1 MTLLTVFSPGCA
13 GDQWPAPLP
22 LGTDMEGGGPVAM
35 QAEMPAAQQGGF
47 ASRSLAAIG
56 PLSSLDR
63 RLARRNLDLARGAS
77 LPDALPS
84 DIMAAA
90 APASGGDGGR
100 YHVGHGQPRGAAP
113 PAPKPMDLARAA
125 SRLPELP
132 EGLEQME
139 LLSPGLADM
148 LPDSLADAHWAL
160 TGGAPGGV
168 GAGRR
173 RGGGD
178 AGMPDD
184 PWEQLFGPTPRLL
197 WASGRDGER
206 GSYLVPSAGKTT
218 SMAHTS
224 TAM

>member
-1 MTLLTVFSPGCA
+1 MQSEL
-13 GDQWPAPLP
+13 PAPQQ
-22 LGTDMEGGGPVAM
+22 GGEPFAK

-47 ASRSLAAIG
+47 ATRSLAVIG

-100 YHVGHGQPRGAAP
+100 YHVGYGQPRGAAP
-113 PAPKPMDLARAA
+113 SAPKPIDLARAA
-125 SRLPELP
+125 AACAPLPELP
-132 EGLEQME
+132 RGLEQME
-139 LLSPGLADM
+139 LLSPGLAD
-148 LPDSLADAHWAL
+148 LTPDSLADAHWVL

-168 GAGRR
+168 GAGPR
-173 RGGGD
+173 RGGSD

-184 PWEQLFGPTPRLL
+184 PWEQLFGSTPRLL
-197 WASGRDGER
+197 
-206 GSYLVPSAGKTT
+206 
-218 SMAHTS
+218 
-224 TAM
+224 